1 MTSVRTL
8 NTLIS
13 ENKGG
18 NFLLIFGILFLCFAL
33 LCTGVYLYLYFNGK
47 QARKRIQYELNAES
61 AIVIDLENKK
71 VRLINFKKLDN
82 TVMMEYSDFLQNFY
96 EEDIKKFD
104 KWAKNLATGQILADS
119 EDTVKLFSFCTC
131 SKTKKDFLK
140 YTYRLMFCCTKINK
154 EKKTLYLNTHFL
166 YNLPIKDKK
175 IFNKNSLGIYSIKE
189 INQMY
194 IQNTFRYGVMFFV
207 KLYKKNNLPSSFNEY
222 EIRYMLLNA
231 LCKKFKKLRTHSYY
245 YVFSDNDPLEL
256 IAIRCKSNEIGINA
270 RNISTVG
277 KITNYIKRQIVYIE
291 YLLEVKGFAGFYD
304 YVITAS
310 QISKLDK
317 DFTKS
322 VDMLDK
328 LASIAK
334 EDKLKYLVYKDEFG
348 SSQNI
353 EDSYKAELAKIIRLN
368 LLTVNFLPI
377 YRIANVRVM
386 NPGYIALVEPKQS
399 LFKNMEEVKKV
410 AIKYE
415 QVKDLTSLIV
425 RDVVPVFNDEKE
437 NLTAK
442 LGLLLSVSQL
452 EFMVR
457 SFPHM
462 NGTDDLNLIL
472 ILNNDDL
479 VFLENEKESENLKA
493 TFYNQIDV
501 LKARGYEIYLK
512 IEVGNYILREKTYQ
526 MFDGYFVVSN
536 LPSTIKL
543 QSRSVQDSYALYNKM
558 LKLGK
563 PVVSYRAQS
572 WQEIEL
578 LVKRGVY
585 SFATEILSEP
595 SSVLLPIKK
604 KVSKRLSDM
613 YKK

>member
-1 MTSVRTL
+1 M
-8 NTLIS
+8 IS

-33 LCTGVYLYLYFNGK
+33 LCTGVYLYLYFNGQ
-47 QARKRIQYELNAES
+47 QARKRILYELNAES

-82 TVMMEYSDFLQNFY
+82 TVIMEYSAFLENFY

-175 IFNKNSLGIYSIKE
+175 ISNKNSLGIYSIKE

-386 NPGYIALVEPKQS
+386 NPGYIAIVEPKQS

-415 QVKDLTSLIV
+415 QVKDLTSLII

-472 ILNNDDL
+472 VLNNDDL

>member
-33 LCTGVYLYLYFNGK
+33 LCAGVYLYLYFNGK
-47 QARKRIQYELNAES
+47 QARKRILYELNAES

-442 LGLLLSVSQL
+442 LSLLLSVSQL

-472 ILNNDDL
+472 VLNNDDL

>member
-47 QARKRIQYELNAES
+47 QARKRILYELNAES

-131 SKTKKDFLK
+131 TKTKKDFLK

-194 IQNTFRYGVMFFV
+194 IQNTFRYGVMFFI

>member
-33 LCTGVYLYLYFNGK
+33 LCTGVYLYLYFNGQ
-47 QARKRIQYELNAES
+47 QARKRILYELNAES

-82 TVMMEYSDFLQNFY
+82 TVIMEYSDFLKDFY
-96 EEDIKKFD
+96 EEDIKRFD
-104 KWAKNLATGQILADS
+104 KWVKNLATGQILADS

-277 KITNYIKRQIVYIE
+277 KITNYIKRRAIC
-291 YLLEVKGFAGFYD
+291 K
-304 YVITAS
+304 
-310 QISKLDK
+310 K
-317 DFTKS
+317 
-322 VDMLDK
+322 
-328 LASIAK
+328 
-334 EDKLKYLVYKDEFG
+334 
-348 SSQNI
+348 NI
-353 EDSYKAELAKIIRLN
+353 C
-368 LLTVNFLPI
+368 
-377 YRIANVRVM
+377 
-386 NPGYIALVEPKQS
+386 
-399 LFKNMEEVKKV
+399 
-410 AIKYE
+410 
-415 QVKDLTSLIV
+415 
-425 RDVVPVFNDEKE
+425 
-437 NLTAK
+437 
-442 LGLLLSVSQL
+442 
-452 EFMVR
+452 
-457 SFPHM
+457 
-462 NGTDDLNLIL
+462 
-472 ILNNDDL
+472 
-479 VFLENEKESENLKA
+479 
-493 TFYNQIDV
+493 
-501 LKARGYEIYLK
+501 
-512 IEVGNYILREKTYQ
+512 
-526 MFDGYFVVSN
+526 
-536 LPSTIKL
+536 
-543 QSRSVQDSYALYNKM
+543 
-558 LKLGK
+558 
-563 PVVSYRAQS
+563 
-572 WQEIEL
+572 
-578 LVKRGVY
+578 
-585 SFATEILSEP
+585 
-595 SSVLLPIKK
+595 
-604 KVSKRLSDM
+604 
-613 YKK
+613 

>member
-194 IQNTFRYGVMFFV
+194 IQNTFRYGVMFFI

-472 ILNNDDL
+472 VLNNDDL

>member
-47 QARKRIQYELNAES
+47 QARKRILYELNAES

-175 IFNKNSLGIYSIKE
+175 TFNKNSLGIYSIKE

-245 YVFSDNDPLEL
+245 YIFSDNDPLEL

>member
-1 MTSVRTL
+1 M
-8 NTLIS
+8 IS

-47 QARKRIQYELNAES
+47 QARKRILYELNAES

-194 IQNTFRYGVMFFV
+194 IQNTFRYGVMFFI

-472 ILNNDDL
+472 VLNNDDL

>member
-1 MTSVRTL
+1 M
-8 NTLIS
+8 IS

-33 LCTGVYLYLYFNGK
+33 LCTGVYLYLYFNGQ

>member
-1 MTSVRTL
+1 M
-8 NTLIS
+8 IS

-33 LCTGVYLYLYFNGK
+33 LCTGVYLYLYFNGQ
-47 QARKRIQYELNAES
+47 QARKRILYELNAES

-194 IQNTFRYGVMFFV
+194 IQNTFRYGVMFFI

-472 ILNNDDL
+472 VLNNDDL

-563 PVVSYRAQS
+563 PVVSYQAQS

>member
-1 MTSVRTL
+1 M
-8 NTLIS
+8 IS

-33 LCTGVYLYLYFNGK
+33 LCTGVYLYLYFNGQ
-47 QARKRIQYELNAES
+47 QARKRILYELNAES

-270 RNISTVG
+270 RSISTVG

-377 YRIANVRVM
+377 YKIANVRVM

>member
-33 LCTGVYLYLYFNGK
+33 LCTGVYLYLYFNGQ
-47 QARKRIQYELNAES
+47 QARKRILYELNAES

-194 IQNTFRYGVMFFV
+194 IQNTFRYGVMFFI

-472 ILNNDDL
+472 VLNNDDL

-563 PVVSYRAQS
+563 PVVSYQAQS

>member
-33 LCTGVYLYLYFNGK
+33 LCTGVYLYLYFNGQ
-47 QARKRIQYELNAES
+47 QARKRILYELNAES

-82 TVMMEYSDFLQNFY
+82 TVIMEYSDFLQDFY
-96 EEDIKKFD
+96 EEDIKRFD
-104 KWAKNLATGQILADS
+104 KWVKNLATGQILADS

-245 YVFSDNDPLEL
+245 YVFSDNNPLEL

-270 RNISTVG
+270 RSISTVG
-277 KITNYIKRQIVYIE
+277 KITNYIKRQNVYIE

-386 NPGYIALVEPKQS
+386 NPGYIAIVEPKQS

-457 SFPHM
+457 NFPHM

>member
-33 LCTGVYLYLYFNGK
+33 LCTGVYLYLYFNGQ
-47 QARKRIQYELNAES
+47 QARKRILYELNAES

-154 EKKTLYLNTHFL
+154 EKKTLYFNTHFL

-472 ILNNDDL
+472 VLNNDDL

>member
-1 MTSVRTL
+1 M
-8 NTLIS
+8 IS

-33 LCTGVYLYLYFNGK
+33 LCTGVYLYLYFNGQ
-47 QARKRIQYELNAES
+47 QARKRILYELNAES

-377 YRIANVRVM
+377 YKIANVRVM

-442 LGLLLSVSQL
+442 LGLLLSVPQL

-585 SFATEILSEP
+585 SFAAEILSEP

>member
-1 MTSVRTL
+1 M
-8 NTLIS
+8 IS

-47 QARKRIQYELNAES
+47 QARKRILYELNAES

-175 IFNKNSLGIYSIKE
+175 TFNKNSLGIYSIKE

-245 YVFSDNDPLEL
+245 YIFSDNDPLEL

>member
-8 NTLIS
+8 NALIS

-33 LCTGVYLYLYFNGK
+33 LCTGVYLYLYFNGQ
-47 QARKRIQYELNAES
+47 QARKRILYELNAES

-82 TVMMEYSDFLQNFY
+82 TVIMEYSDFLQDFY
-96 EEDIKKFD
+96 EEDIKRFD
-104 KWAKNLATGQILADS
+104 KWVKNLATGQILADS

-245 YVFSDNDPLEL
+245 YVFSDNNPLEL

-270 RNISTVG
+270 RSISTVG
-277 KITNYIKRQIVYIE
+277 KITNYIKRQNVYIE

-386 NPGYIALVEPKQS
+386 NPGYIAIVEPKQS
-399 LFKNMEEVKKV
+399 LFKNIEEVKKV

>member
-1 MTSVRTL
+1 MTL

-33 LCTGVYLYLYFNGK
+33 LCTGVYLYLYFNGQ
-47 QARKRIQYELNAES
+47 QARKRILYELNAES

-82 TVMMEYSDFLQNFY
+82 TVIMEYSDFLENFY

-245 YVFSDNDPLEL
+245 YVFSDNNPLEL

-270 RNISTVG
+270 RSISTVG
-277 KITNYIKRQIVYIE
+277 KITNYIKRQNVYIE

-399 LFKNMEEVKKV
+399 LFKNMGEVKKV

>member
-33 LCTGVYLYLYFNGK
+33 LCTGVYLYLYFNGQ
-47 QARKRIQYELNAES
+47 QARKRILYELNAES

-194 IQNTFRYGVMFFV
+194 IQNTFRYGVMFFI

-377 YRIANVRVM
+377 YKIANVRVM

-472 ILNNDDL
+472 VLNNDDL

>member
-33 LCTGVYLYLYFNGK
+33 LCTGVYLYLYFNGQ
-47 QARKRIQYELNAES
+47 QARKRILYELNAES

-189 INQMY
+189 INQLY
-194 IQNTFRYGVMFFV
+194 IQNTFRYGVMFFI

-377 YRIANVRVM
+377 YKIANVRVM

-442 LGLLLSVSQL
+442 LGLLLSVPQL

>member
-1 MTSVRTL
+1 MTPVRTL

-33 LCTGVYLYLYFNGK
+33 LCTGVYLYLYFNGQ
-47 QARKRIQYELNAES
+47 QARKRILYELNAES

-82 TVMMEYSDFLQNFY
+82 TVIMEYSDFLQDFY
-96 EEDIKKFD
+96 EEDIKRFD
-104 KWAKNLATGQILADS
+104 KWVKNLATGQILADS

-245 YVFSDNDPLEL
+245 YVFSDNNPLEL

-270 RNISTVG
+270 RSISTVG
-277 KITNYIKRQIVYIE
+277 KITNYIKRQNVYIE

-386 NPGYIALVEPKQS
+386 NPGYIAIVEPKQS
-399 LFKNMEEVKKV
+399 LFKNIEEVKKV

-457 SFPHM
+457 NFPHM

>member
-8 NTLIS
+8 STLIS

-33 LCTGVYLYLYFNGK
+33 LCTGVYLYLYFNGQ
-47 QARKRIQYELNAES
+47 QARKRILYELNAES

-82 TVMMEYSDFLQNFY
+82 TVIMEYSAFLENFY

-175 IFNKNSLGIYSIKE
+175 ISNKNSLGIYSIKE

-386 NPGYIALVEPKQS
+386 NPGYIAIVEPKQS

-536 LPSTIKL
+536 LPSTVKL

>member
-13 ENKGG
+13 DNKGG

-33 LCTGVYLYLYFNGK
+33 LCTGVYLYLYFNGQ
-47 QARKRIQYELNAES
+47 QARKRILYELNAES

-82 TVMMEYSDFLQNFY
+82 TVIMEYSDFLKNFY

-245 YVFSDNDPLEL
+245 YVFSDNNPLEL

-270 RNISTVG
+270 RSISTVG
-277 KITNYIKRQIVYIE
+277 KITNYIKRQNVYIE

-386 NPGYIALVEPKQS
+386 NPGYIAIVEPKQS

>member
-1 MTSVRTL
+1 M
-8 NTLIS
+8 IS
-13 ENKGG
+13 DNKGG
-18 NFLLIFGILFLCFAL
+18 NFLLIFGILFLCFVL
-33 LCTGVYLYLYFNGK
+33 LCTGVYLYLYFNGQ
-47 QARKRIQYELNAES
+47 QARKRILYELNAES

-82 TVMMEYSDFLQNFY
+82 TVIMEYSDFLKNFY

-104 KWAKNLATGQILADS
+104 KWVKNLATGQILADS

-386 NPGYIALVEPKQS
+386 NPGYIAIVEPKQS
-399 LFKNMEEVKKV
+399 LFKNIEEVKKV
-410 AIKYE
+410 AIKYD

>member
-1 MTSVRTL
+1 M
-8 NTLIS
+8 IS

-33 LCTGVYLYLYFNGK
+33 LCTGVYLYLYFNGQ
-47 QARKRIQYELNAES
+47 QARKRILYELNAES

-194 IQNTFRYGVMFFV
+194 IQNTFRYGVMFFI

-245 YVFSDNDPLEL
+245 YIFSDKDPLEL

-425 RDVVPVFNDEKE
+425 RNVVPVFNDEKE

-595 SSVLLPIKK
+595 SSVLLPIKR

>member
-8 NTLIS
+8 STLIS

-33 LCTGVYLYLYFNGK
+33 LCTGVYLYLYFNGQ
-47 QARKRIQYELNAES
+47 QARKRILYELNAES

-82 TVMMEYSDFLQNFY
+82 TVIMEYSAFLENFY

-472 ILNNDDL
+472 VLNNDDL

-526 MFDGYFVVSN
+526 IFDGYFVVSN

-585 SFATEILSEP
+585 SFATETLSEP

>member
-47 QARKRIQYELNAES
+47 QARKRILYELNAES

-194 IQNTFRYGVMFFV
+194 IQNTFRYGVMFFI

-377 YRIANVRVM
+377 YKIANVRVM

-442 LGLLLSVSQL
+442 LGLLLSVPQL

-462 NGTDDLNLIL
+462 NGTGDLNLIL

>member
-8 NTLIS
+8 STLIS

-33 LCTGVYLYLYFNGK
+33 LCTGVYLYLYFNGQ
-47 QARKRIQYELNAES
+47 QARKRILYELNAES

-82 TVMMEYSDFLQNFY
+82 TVIMEYSAFLENFY

-175 IFNKNSLGIYSIKE
+175 ISNKNSLGIYSIKE

-386 NPGYIALVEPKQS
+386 NPGYIAIVEPKQS

-472 ILNNDDL
+472 VLNNDDL

>member
-1 MTSVRTL
+1 M
-8 NTLIS
+8 IS

-33 LCTGVYLYLYFNGK
+33 LCTGVYLYLYFNGQ
-47 QARKRIQYELNAES
+47 QARKRILYELNAES

-82 TVMMEYSDFLQNFY
+82 TVIMEYSAFLENFY

-472 ILNNDDL
+472 VLNNDDL

-526 MFDGYFVVSN
+526 IFDGYFVVSN

-585 SFATEILSEP
+585 SFATETLSEP

>member
-1 MTSVRTL
+1 M
-8 NTLIS
+8 IS

-104 KWAKNLATGQILADS
+104 KRAKNLATGQILADS

-472 ILNNDDL
+472 VLNNDDL

>member
-8 NTLIS
+8 STLIS

-33 LCTGVYLYLYFNGK
+33 LCTGVYLYLYFNGQ
-47 QARKRIQYELNAES
+47 QARKRILYELNAES

-82 TVMMEYSDFLQNFY
+82 TVIMEYSDFLKDFY
-96 EEDIKKFD
+96 EEDIKRFD
-104 KWAKNLATGQILADS
+104 KWVKNLATGQILADS

-245 YVFSDNDPLEL
+245 YVFSDNNPLEL

-270 RNISTVG
+270 RSISTVG
-277 KITNYIKRQIVYIE
+277 KITNYIKRQNVYIE

-399 LFKNMEEVKKV
+399 LFKNMGEVKKV